1 MTSQAPLPSP
11 FPSPFPLALAQA
23 GQPSAMPA
31 NDSLVLT
38 GEAGLW
44 LVEAGEMDIFA
55 VDRHTDG
62 ILGVRRHLATVV
74 APGLMAGMEWPADSA
89 SPIEIVA
96 ISRDARVRRL
106 DGGALLGLAD
116 AAALA
121 ALGRALERWIA
132 GLTAGLARF
141 FAPRSAAILPLAPG
155 ATIEVAAGAL
165 AGCPRGL
172 VWVLVS
178 AGSARYLG
186 VETLLAA
193 EHPLIPLTTDSWLTG
208 DEGLTV
214 AGYSTDGLM
223 RTAHWW
229 PRVRIFHH
237 VWLRAL
243 VRSVAQAAKAEE
255 WRLEKRA
262 DKTRDAIDG
271 TLTRFARLVGEVQ
284 KPAPS
289 HDPDN
294 ALAIACAIACQP
306 LGITI
311 EASPLLARRRSAD
324 RPLTIEDIAR
334 VTRLRV
340 RRVALRGDWW
350 RQDLGPLVGF
360 SDDDGQPVALVP
372 GRDGR
377 YRVHRGTNDR
387 DEPLTEALAAGL
399 QMMAWSFYAPLP
411 EGRLTIRDLLRMG
424 IRNQTAD
431 IAVALAAGAAGG
443 LLGLALPLLTSWVFR
458 QIIPGHLESQLVQV
472 GLALVMAAAASTI
485 FKIVGDV
492 ALLRIEGRV
501 AGRLQAGIIDR
512 LLRLPSS
519 FFNTY
524 STGDLALR
532 TLTVEAVRKALT
544 GLVLSSAMAGVFSL
558 FSFALLFWYQPAAA
572 LVAGVLFL
580 LVMGVS
586 TFVGARQ
593 LKAIYEGEA
602 ISGNINSL
610 VLQIVNGIPKLR
622 IAGAEDRAFVLW
634 GKVFAELRGRM
645 VRMRRIANAYAVFLA
660 GYDILSLAVVFLVIA
675 LAAGSDMDTGAFL
688 AFVSAFSMFMSST
701 TQMGRAVI
709 QCFNVAPMVQRA
721 QPLLDALPE
730 TDASKNDPGQ
740 LTGGIEVTGVVFRYD
755 REGPKVLNGL
765 SLTAGAGQ
773 FIALVGPSGCGKSTL
788 MKLLLG
794 FEQPEAG
801 GIFVDGHDLRT
812 LDVQAVRRQVGVVLQ
827 SGRLMP
833 GTIYENIK
841 GASEASVDDAWQA
854 AAMAGM
860 DSDIK
865 AMPMGMHTVLTE
877 GSAALS
883 GGQIQRLLIARAVVA
898 RPRLLL
904 FDEAT
909 SALDNLTQAVV
920 TESLSR
926 LSVTRIAIA
935 HRLSTVRDAD
945 RIYVLQEGRVAES
958 GTYTE
963 LMARNG
969 LFTELARRQ
978 LT

>member
-1 MTSQAPLPSP
+1 MTSLTPHHHP
-11 FPSPFPLALAQA
+11 FPASLAQA
-23 GQPSAMPA
+23 GPARDMPG
-31 NDSLVLT
+31 NEQLNLT
-38 GEAGLW
+38 GETGLW
-44 LVEAGEMDIFA
+44 LVETGELDVFA
-55 VDRHTDG
+55 ADRSADG
-62 ILGVRRHLATVV
+62 RLGVRRHLATIG
-74 APGLMAGMEWPADSA
+74 APGLLAGLEWPADA
-89 SPIEIVA
+89 PSPIEIVA
-96 ISRDARVRRL
+96 VSRGTCLRRL
-106 DGGALLGLAD
+106 TPQAVQGLAD
-116 AAALA
+116 GAALA

-141 FAPRSAAILPLAPG
+141 FAPRSTAIQPL
-155 ATIEVAAGAL
+155 IAGGSLQIPAGGL
-165 AGCPRGL
+165 VGCPRGQ
-172 VWVLVS
+172 VWALVS
-178 AGSARYLG
+178 SGTARYLG
-186 VETLLAA
+186 IEPLSATDQ
-193 EHPLIPLTTDSWLTG
+193 PLIPLTQDSWLIG
-208 DEGLTV
+208 DADLAV
-214 AGYSTDGLM
+214 IGYSTDGLM

-229 PRVRIFHH
+229 PRVRIFHQ

-243 VRSVAQAAKAEE
+243 VRSIEQSSQLEE

-262 DKTRDAIDG
+262 GKTRDAVDT
-271 TLTRFARLVGEVQ
+271 TLTRFARLVGEVT
-284 KPAPS
+284 KPVVA

-294 ALAIACAIACQP
+294 ALAIACSIACRP
-306 LGITI
+306 LGVTI
-311 EASPLLARRRSAD
+311 EASPLLARRRAGESK
-324 RPLTIEDIAR
+324 LTVEEVAR
-334 VTRLRV
+334 VARLRV

-350 RQDLGPLVGF
+350 TQDLGPLIGF
-360 SDDDGQPVALVP
+360 VEADGRPVALVP
-372 GRDGR
+372 GTDGR
-377 YRVHRGTNDR
+377 YRVHHAATGE
-387 DEPLTEALAAGL
+387 DELLTGDMAVGL
-399 QMMAWSFYAPLP
+399 EMLAWSFYPPLP
-411 EGRLTIRDLLRMG
+411 DGKLTVWDLLRLG
-424 IRNQTAD
+424 IRHQTAD
-431 IAVALAAGAAGG
+431 ILVALGAGVAGG

-472 GLALVMAAAASTI
+472 GLALVMAAAATTI

-492 ALLRIEGRV
+492 ALLRIEGRI

-532 TLTVEAVRKALT
+532 TLTVESVRKALT
-544 GLVLSSAMAGVFSL
+544 GLVLSSVLAGMFSL

-572 LVAGVLFL
+572 GVAGLLFL
-580 LVMGVS
+580 LILGVS
-586 TFVGARQ
+586 ILAGARQ

-610 VLQIVNGIPKLR
+610 VLQIINGIPKLR
-622 IAGAEDRAFVLW
+622 MAGAEDRAFVLW
-634 GKVFAELRGRM
+634 GKVFAELRARM
-645 VRMRRIANAYAVFLA
+645 VRMRRIANAYTVFLA
-660 GYDILSLAVVFLVIA
+660 GYEILSLAVVFVVIA
-675 LAAGSDMDTGAFL
+675 LAAGGEMDTGAFL
-688 AFVSAFSMFMSST
+688 AFVSAFSMFMAST

-709 QCFNVAPMVQRA
+709 QCFNVTPMVKRA

-730 TDASKNDPGQ
+730 TDATKSDPGP
-740 LTGGIEVTGVVFRYD
+740 LTGGIEVTGATFRYD
-755 REGPKVLNGL
+755 HEGPKVLNGL
-765 SLTAGAGQ
+765 SLTALPGQ

-801 GIFVDGHDLRT
+801 GIFFDGHDLRS
-812 LDVQAVRRQVGVVLQ
+812 LDVQAVRRQIGVVLQ

-841 GASEASVDDAWQA
+841 GASSASVDEAWDA

-860 DSDIK
+860 DGDIK

-898 RPRLLL
+898 RPRILL

-920 TESLSR
+920 TESLSL

-945 RIYVLQEGRVAES
+945 HIYVLAEGRVAES
-958 GTYTE
+958 GTYE
-963 LMARNG
+963 DLMAKGG
-969 LFTELARRQ
+969 LFADLAKRQ